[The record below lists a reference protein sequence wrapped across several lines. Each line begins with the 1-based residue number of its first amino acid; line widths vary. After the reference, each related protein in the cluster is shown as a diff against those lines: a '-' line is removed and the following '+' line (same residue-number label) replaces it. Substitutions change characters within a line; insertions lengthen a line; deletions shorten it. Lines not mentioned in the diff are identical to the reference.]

1 MNAEQFNAL
10 PLEARQY
17 IEKQRACQSCG
28 KSQDLDRHYRNY
40 LAMKNN
46 SLYTLRLGAV
56 VFKDIDGTGKVLYPI
71 HPKDSEAEI
80 KVKLAQAL
88 TVHATRPDKFSTFS
102 EEKILEILGAKS
114 DDETEAEKKEV
125 EKPLYGAAKKSAEAK
140 AKKVERSEDDLN

>member
-17 IEKQRACQSCG
+17 IEKQKACLSCG

-56 VFKDIDGTGKVLYPI
+56 VFKDKDGSGKVLYPI
-71 HPKDSEAEI
+71 FPKDSDGEI

-102 EEKILEILGAKS
+102 EDKIKEVLG
-114 DDETEAEKKEV
+114 ETEAEPEV